1 MFSWLK
7 RNCWSCKTPKKAV
20 KKAHPGCLDYLFS
33 TGHKVTLSDMLKA
46 VSKNNLALIYI
57 FIKHK
62 ITPDAQITFAAAKV
76 NNDGLLKYFIDLKY
90 PWDSRV
96 LPMAISH
103 NNINLVTYLLAKD
116 LPYDLFEVQIAAV
129 KANNLTVLQ
138 YFIKK
143 DIPLKSEL
151 TYTAA
156 LNGQVDILAFCVD
169 HGCEVVDRAICGAVK
184 GNHTRCLS
192 YLSHLPIYYSDSSW
206 QPIAIKEAV
215 MSGSYECLIALCKNR
230 SIETFNIDLLNL
242 IQIATERSYKQISLY
257 LLALYRSLA
266 DPPAYEAHVNASA
279 PCIV

>member
-1 MFSWLK
+1 MFSWLE

-20 KKAHPGCLDYLFS
+20 KKDHPGCLDYLFS
-33 TGHKVTLSDMLKA
+33 TGHKVTLSAMLKA

-76 NNDGLLKYFIDLKY
+76 NNGELLRYFINLNY
-90 PWDSRV
+90 PWDLRI

-103 NNINLVTYLLAKD
+103 NNYKLVTYLLAKD
-116 LPYDLFEVQIAAV
+116 FPYDLLEVQLAAV

-151 TYTAA
+151 IYIAA
-156 LNGQVDILAFCVD
+156 LNGQFDILTFCVE
-169 HGCEVVDRAICGAVK
+169 HGCEVAHTAICGAVK

-230 SIETFNIDLLNL
+230 SVETLHINLLNL
-242 IQIATERSYKQISLY
+242 MQIATERSYKQISLY
-257 LLALYRSLA
+257 LLALYRSLS
-266 DPPAYEAHVNASA
+266 DPPAYEAEPPSA